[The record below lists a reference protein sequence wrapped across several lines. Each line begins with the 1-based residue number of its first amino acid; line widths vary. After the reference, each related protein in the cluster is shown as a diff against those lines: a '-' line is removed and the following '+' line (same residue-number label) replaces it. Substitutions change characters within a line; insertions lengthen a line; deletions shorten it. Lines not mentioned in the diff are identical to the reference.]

1 MLTID
6 TTMQFQNDDEEVLE
20 VNDTEDES
28 GATTEESTEESEG
41 EDSDTTESTDD
52 TVTISRTELEKLQRE
67 SHAAKRLRERKEKV
81 SDKDSEGAQ
90 TLDQDLIERTFLAAQ
105 MQILD
110 SDVQDEAM
118 RLKEKLGF
126 DSIAKA
132 VSDPDVK
139 MRLDNL
145 IKQKKVQQSV
155 ASGTGGSVQKGRGIE
170 YHVAE
175 YKRTGKLPDDNRL
188 VAQILDKLV

>member
-41 EDSDTTESTDD
+41 EDSELVEVGD

-118 RLKEKLGF
+118 RLKDKLGF

-132 VSDPDVK
+132 INDPDVK

-145 IKQKKVQQSV
+145 IKQKKAQQSV
-155 ASGTGGSVQKGRGIE
+155 AGGTGGSVQKGRGIE

-175 YKRTGKLPDDNRL
+175 YKKSGKLPDDQRL

>member
-6 TTMQFQNDDEEVLE
+6 TTMQFQNEEEEVLE

-41 EDSDTTESTDD
+41 EDSELVEVDD

-155 ASGTGGSVQKGRGIE
+155 AGGTGGSVQKGRGIE